1 LYCEKDARLLADI
14 EKLIKQKLTPVELED
29 FHPRSARGER
39 TDRSERSD
47 RSDRQAD
54 RSDRR
59 TERAPRSASAPI
71 PRKEKVDPWFLK
83 PYEPAAPAVP
93 IEEKP
98 VDPRN
103 TKAAPKRAALL
114 GGRSKT

>member
-1 LYCEKDARLLADI
+1 M
-14 EKLIKQKLTPVELED
+14 
-29 FHPRSARGER
+29 
-39 TDRSERSD
+39 
-47 RSDRQAD
+47 
-54 RSDRR
+54 
-59 TERAPRSASAPI
+59 

-93 IEEKP
+93 VAEKP

>member
-1 LYCEKDARLLADI
+1 VIA
-14 EKLIKQKLTPVELED
+14 
-29 FHPRSARGER
+29 
-39 TDRSERSD
+39 SD
-47 RSDRQAD
+47 RSDRQGD
-54 RSDRR
+54 RSERR
-59 TERAPRSASAPI
+59 TERAPRSASAPM

-93 IEEKP
+93 VEEKP